1 MIIEWYND
9 YYSLV
14 GEKIHTIEEWI
25 STFCRKFILVNCN
38 KANIIII
45 FFTKYHPSFDHRIKT
60 SHFSLC
66 HMMYSITYN
75 GVLVIIHAMLH
86 PNIKHCNSGKAT
98 TSKPQG
104 IIALMLLGHSSHYRF
119 PIQLVYGSFKTSRS
133 NDIFPTFWLILFFI
147 TTLQNTGF
155 KSRWLLLYLY
165 KPRII

>member
-14 GEKIHTIEEWI
+14 GEKIHPIEEWI
-25 STFCRKFILVNCN
+25 STLCRKFILVNCN

-45 FFTKYHPSFDHRIKT
+45 FFYQISSIFWSPNENLT
-60 SHFSLC
+60 FSLC
-66 HMMYSITYN
+66 HMMYSITYS

-98 TSKPQG
+98 TSRPQG

-147 TTLQNTGF
+147 ATLQNTGF
-155 KSRWLLLYLY
+155 KSRW
-165 KPRII
+165 